1 MTSGPSE
8 SQSFEQ
14 LLDNFERC
22 CQQGAAPAIESVLEG
37 VPERRRRALL
47 EELVAIDAHHK
58 VRHGAP
64 VRPDDYLARFPEIK
78 DAIAGLMP
86 RGPEE
91 VPAASAIPTTALEAG
106 TRLGP
111 YLLECR
117 LGAGGMGDVWQATHE
132 RLEKT
137 VALKLLPPRM
147 MRDPELISRFEREM
161 KAVGRLNHPHV
172 VQAYDGGVADGLHYL
187 AMEYIDGVNLSEFVQ
202 SEGPLSA
209 DRAVDLIRQA
219 ALGLSAAH
227 RRGLVHRDIKP
238 GNLMLSRD
246 GQLKITD
253 LGLARLQ
260 ATLTTE
266 EVDGTLT
273 THGQVLGTPDY
284 MAPEQ
289 WDNTHAVDGRCD
301 LYALGCTLFYLL
313 IGKAPY
319 ATTGHSTL
327 VAKMKAHI
335 AAPIPD
341 LANLLPHVPRPVSR
355 IYERLLAKS
364 PEDRVQTADELIEWI
379 DHYLKGDGG
388 EPTAAAKVSDAE
400 RQRYAFL
407 TTSSEP
413 AGAIEKLTA
422 PSAPSSDSVSVSG
435 VGTSHFAATRQF
447 VFLFTELQDS
457 LELKSHLNSW
467 KYVCQILEPHDLL
480 FRQLLSDYSEAYE
493 VKHHGNGFLAV
504 FGDVRDA
511 VACALRFHA
520 ALRSHDWQ
528 LDTPLTV
535 QARIGID
542 VGNAVIKTVHGVP
555 VDVYG
560 PGVDIASA
568 VMTAAD
574 GGRTLMTAAAFEQAN
589 VAQSLLE
596 TSLERAGIASRS
608 LKLLRHGSYRIQGV
622 SDSVELC
629 EASLA
634 EEAPSP
640 PASNPPK
647 FVNIAD
653 EGWLP
658 EPEPGVINP
667 EEIPDRPGWKL
678 VRKLGEG
685 AFGRAY
691 LGVDGSDASN
701 QRVFKFCRSDDLV
714 DALRNERELL
724 QRIHHLKRHDIVPY
738 LGAHLDRPPYFL
750 EYIYVDGG
758 NLFEWAR
765 SQGGLDR
772 IDVATRLEIFAGI
785 AAAVAAA
792 NRQRVFHLDLKP
804 SNVLM
809 DRDEQGRWQPRLT
822 DFGIGVMLDEEKMSP
837 VRSPSRLASDG
848 SIDRTPRHLYV
859 PPEAVG
865 EIDSS
870 KSAMDGSSANYDA
883 RDVYALGVLLF
894 QFAVGDLRR
903 PLSPSAVRDV
913 TPSILRTD
921 IEEATHFDPRKRL
934 ASAAELEAR
943 VRNLRSRERRRFV
956 VRSLVPACA
965 ILLLVCLA
973 TSAAAFVTY
982 GMYRTTLKAK
992 NEALA
997 AEAEARAARA
1007 EVENQYR
1014 DKLQAITGFW
1024 QDVDGDDDFD
1034 ATKKLPNEVEQVRL
1048 LHEVRAWLLE
1058 QAERDLAELPVKGA
1072 DLDNQI
1078 SYARLTLRISQLLD
1092 DEKLDAR
1099 ERRLQAGLKALG
1111 TVEKRQPDH
1120 PALRLLLSDFQNQ
1133 LAQVAYQ
1140 KGDIDEA
1147 LAHFESCLAIR
1158 RKLRDDSQKDGTA
1171 YPLPSWEYERKYLSS
1186 LHNLAIVQSSPR
1198 ATTSHPTPVSARAL
1212 SDEAVQ
1218 FAAVTRLQEAF
1229 DGRLRL
1235 AQSVDPPVPAIFRD
1249 LGSSQFVFG
1258 RLFLQRA
1265 EVDRAQGANDAVG
1278 EWVSEARSF
1287 FAQALESF
1295 QKAQSLEASSTN
1307 RQRVV
1312 EALRQLVDLELS
1324 HGNFPAAAEF
1334 RDGMVQQVALALP
1347 SLVRDLNARA
1357 YFTQAKFS
1365 LERYRAEKRP
1375 EDLPQAK
1382 ADLRLAEH
1390 LYETLVRVE
1399 PGNVIFWGDL
1409 GTVQFDLALLLETSS
1424 PSAEQDAARQKLRA
1438 AIKSW
1443 ETVRQLAPRQFERL
1457 YGDIFRQAEEKLLET
1472 FDGGPTKTTSTL

>member
-22 CQQGAAPAIESVLEG
+22 CQQGTAPAIESVLEG
-37 VPERRRRALL
+37 VPEPRRRALL

-58 VRHGAP
+58 VRLGTP
-64 VRPDDYLARFPEIK
+64 VRPEDYLVRFPELK
-78 DAIAGLMP
+78 DVIAGLMP
-86 RGPEE
+86 RAPGT
-91 VPAASAIPTTALEAG
+91 VPAASALPTPALEAG
-106 TRLGP
+106 MRLGP

-172 VQAYDGGVADGLHYL
+172 VQAYDGGVADGLHFL
-187 AMEYIDGVNLSEFVQ
+187 AMEYIDGQNLSEFVQ
-202 SEGPLSA
+202 SEGPLSV

-266 EVDGTLT
+266 EVGGTLT

-341 LANLLPHVPRPVSR
+341 LASLLPHVPGPVSQ

-364 PEDRVQTADELIEWI
+364 PEDRVQTADELVEWI
-379 DHYLKGDGG
+379 DQYLKGG
-388 EPTAAAKVSDAE
+388 ELPTAAARITDAD

-407 TTSSEP
+407 TSQLESGGAAETYSGTS
-413 AGAIEKLTA
+413 AA
-422 PSAPSSDSVSVSG
+422 PSDSISVSG
-435 VGTSHFAATRQF
+435 IGTSHFAATRQF

-457 LELKSHLNSW
+457 LELKSRLNSW
-467 KYVCQILEPHDLL
+467 KYVCQILEPHDQL

-520 ALRSHDWQ
+520 ALQSYDWQ
-528 LDTPLTV
+528 LDAPLTV
-535 QARIGID
+535 RARVGID

-560 PGVDIASA
+560 PGVDVASA
-568 VMTAAD
+568 VMSAAD
-574 GGRTLMTAAAFEQAN
+574 GGRTLMTVSAFESAS
-589 VAQSLLE
+589 VSRILLE
-596 TSLERAGIASRS
+596 ASLERAGIAGRS
-608 LKLLRHGSYRIQGV
+608 LKLLRHGGYRIQGI
-622 SDSVELC
+622 STPVELC

-634 EEAPSP
+634 AEEPSP
-640 PASNPPK
+640 PASNPPRI
-647 FVNIAD
+647 VNIAD

-658 EPEPGVINP
+658 EPEPGVINS
-667 EEIPDRPGWKL
+667 EEVPDRPGWKL

-691 LGVDGSDASN
+691 LGVDASDASN

-724 QRIHHLKRHDIVPY
+724 QQIHHLKRHDIVPY

-772 IDVATRLEIFAGI
+772 VDLTTRLEIFAGI

-804 SNVLM
+804 SNILM

-822 DFGIGVMLDEEKMSP
+822 DFGIGVMLDEEKVSP
-837 VRSPSRLASDG
+837 VRSPSRRASD
-848 SIDRTPRHLYV
+848 SSVDRTPRHLYV
-859 PPEAVG
+859 APEVTG
-865 EIDSS
+865 EGDSSHTQIDS
-870 KSAMDGSSANYDA
+870 ASANFDA

-913 TPSILRTD
+913 TPRVLRAD

-934 ASAAELEAR
+934 ATAAELEAR

-992 NEALA
+992 NEAIA

-1034 ATKKLPNEVEQVRL
+1034 ATRKLPSEVEQVQL

-1078 SYARLTLRISQLLD
+1078 AYARLTLRISQLLD

-1099 ERRLQAGLKALG
+1099 ERRLQAGLKALRA
-1111 TVEKRQPDH
+1111 VEKREPDH

-1140 KGDIDEA
+1140 RGNLDEA
-1147 LAHFESCLAIR
+1147 VAHFEVCLAIR
-1158 RKLRDDSQKDGTA
+1158 RKLRDDSQKEGAA
-1171 YPLPSWEYERKYLSS
+1171 YPLPSWEYDRKYLSS
-1186 LHNLAIVQSSPR
+1186 LHNLALVQSSPR
-1198 ATTSHPTPVSARAL
+1198 AAASHPTPVSARAL
-1212 SDEAVQ
+1212 SDEAAQ
-1218 FAAVTRLQEAF
+1218 FAAVIRLQEAF
-1229 DGRLRL
+1229 DGRLKL
-1235 AQSVDPPVPAIFRD
+1235 SETVDPPVPAIFRD

-1258 RLFLQRA
+1258 QLFLQRA
-1265 EVDRAQGANDAVG
+1265 EVDRAQGADDAVG

-1287 FAQALESF
+1287 FAQALASF

-1365 LERYRAEKRP
+1365 LERYRAEQRP
-1375 EDLPQAK
+1375 EDLPQAM

-1409 GTVQFDLALLLETSS
+1409 GAVQFDLALLLESSS
-1424 PSAEQDAARQKLRA
+1424 PPAEQDVARQKLRM

-1443 ETVRQLAPRQFERL
+1443 ETVRDLAPRQFERL
-1457 YGDIFRQAEEKLLET
+1457 YGEIFREAEERLLET
-1472 FDGGPTKTTSTL
+1472 FDGGATKTTSNL